1 MQDLN
6 PLAIELNEQILDAAP
21 EVFALLSELGKRIYL
36 PKGILSQ
43 TAEANTR
50 AHRFNATR
58 AIALDFSQ
66 PGGTLM
72 HLAVSR
78 ALVPALMPED
88 IYGYAPVLGQPELRD
103 AWKTHLLK
111 ENPSLTVSGLEC
123 TSHLGAEG
131 KNPLQSRG
139 LVPFS
144 RKTPPTSLPIVAS
157 GMTHGFSLIAELFID
172 SGDTLV
178 LPDMSWGNY
187 RLIFQTKAQA
197 NIQTY
202 PFFNAERRFNTH
214 GFREVLVNH
223 TLEGGRA
230 DARSPRPTVESEK
243 LLILLNFP
251 HNPTGYAINRTEAR
265 RIVDAIVARADA
277 GCRILVMVDDAYAG
291 LWYDASVMPESL
303 FGLLAGCHPNVVPVK
318 IDGATKEEYAWGLRV
333 AFITFA
339 LGEAAMQ
346 PLEQK
351 LSGLIRANTSGASQV
366 SQTLILEA
374 MKAPGYA
381 EQKQRNY
388 EILKGRALQ
397 VKKVASDAR
406 YAKLW
411 EVYPSHAGYFTCLNL
426 KSGNAEAV
434 RQRLLEEFGIGTIAL
449 GETALRVA
457 YSCLKESDVEE
468 VFAAIAQVIEAS

>member
-6 PLAIELNEQILDAAP
+6 PIAIELNDQIRVSTP
-21 EVFALLSELGKRIYL
+21 VVFELLSELGKRIYL

-43 TAEANTR
+43 TTEANAK

-58 AIALDFSQ
+58 AIAQDFSQ
-66 PGGTLM
+66 HGDDMM

-78 ALVPALMPED
+78 ELVPALPLED
-88 IYGYAPVLGQPELRD
+88 IYGYAPVLGQPELRE

-111 ENPSLTVSGLEC
+111 ENPSL
-123 TSHLGAEG
+123 AETT
-131 KNPLQSRG
+131 L
-139 LVPFS
+139 
-144 RKTPPTSLPIVAS
+144 SLPIVTS
-157 GMTHGFSLIAELFID
+157 GMTHGFSLLAELFVD
-172 SGDTLV
+172 SEDTLI
-178 LPDMSWGNY
+178 LPDKIWGNY
-187 RLIFQTKAQA
+187 RLIFQTKAGA
-197 NIQTY
+197 NLQTY
-202 PFFNAERRFNTH
+202 PFFNAARGFNTH
-214 GFREVLVNH
+214 GFREILTN
-223 TLEGGRA
+223 TT
-230 DARSPRPTVESEK
+230 DEK

-251 HNPTGYAINRTEAR
+251 HNPTGYAINGTEAQH
-265 RIVDAIVARADA
+265 IVDAIVARADA
-277 GCRILVMVDDAYAG
+277 GCRILVIIDDAYAG
-291 LWYDASVMPESL
+291 LWYDASVMHESL
-303 FGLLAGCHPNVVPVK
+303 FGLLVGCHPNVVPVK

-333 AFITFA
+333 AFISFG
-339 LGEAAMQ
+339 LGEGVMQ

-388 EILKGRALQ
+388 EILKARALK
-397 VKKVASDAR
+397 VKKVASDAQ

-434 RQRLLEEFGIGTIAL
+434 RHRLLEEYGIGTISL
-449 GETALRVA
+449 GEAELRVA
-457 YSCLKESDVEE
+457 YSCLEESDIET
-468 VFAAIAQVIEAS
+468 VFRAIAQVIEDM